1 MAKWQIEKKLGIL
14 FCPILQKIYLCTEFS
29 NKHLFSFD
37 IIIHDNGSTIDRKA
51 IYNRS

>member
-29 NKHLFSFD
+29 KNINFLL
-37 IIIHDNGSTIDRKA
+37 T
-51 IYNRS
+51 